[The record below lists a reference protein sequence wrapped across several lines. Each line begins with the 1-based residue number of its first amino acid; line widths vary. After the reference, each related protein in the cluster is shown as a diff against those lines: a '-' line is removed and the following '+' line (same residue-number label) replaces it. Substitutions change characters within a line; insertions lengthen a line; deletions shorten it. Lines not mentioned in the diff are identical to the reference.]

1 MPLTPLGLEP
11 NYLRG
16 WCPIGIRSDRAT
28 VLCLALSLSASQ
40 PATGLGSRSREG
52 TDAPL
57 VYKSN
62 SGQPWDTI
70 FFDRSPTRNPTKPMT
85 HSSLRQRVSNSPCAL
100 LLILAS
106 LVSITLFPPQ
116 LHGEGLVFE
125 FMAAGLSNE
134 SSPAPLIP
142 EGACAVGEAC
152 SDSSLASLGPLD
164 RIALQVSSE
173 VELDFETLTW
183 RLDSDGVRLI
193 LSGASLAQLPHLTA
207 ARTCD
212 HPIQLAGASGTTLL
226 HSVNCSAPVL
236 DLGPGIVGFGPLVAD
251 EDGFESFDNISLY
264 PIVLESVDNPLST
277 GWTTYG
283 RLLLGW
289 EDEYPWAEI
298 TRPLSA
304 QGPPLSQFVEDA
316 SGERGERPLPAEAPC
331 LKLFAARAAGYS
343 TTPPLDGESNE
354 ILQLDFDDF
363 TSE

>member
-1 MPLTPLGLEP
+1 
-11 NYLRG
+11 
-16 WCPIGIRSDRAT
+16 
-28 VLCLALSLSASQ
+28 
-40 PATGLGSRSREG
+40 
-52 TDAPL
+52 
-57 VYKSN
+57 
-62 SGQPWDTI
+62 
-70 FFDRSPTRNPTKPMT
+70 MT
-85 HSSLRQRVSNSPCAL
+85 YSSLPQRVSKTSFAS

-106 LVSITLFPPQ
+106 LVPLTLFPPH

-134 SSPAPLIP
+134 SSLNPLIP
-142 EGACAVGEAC
+142 EGTCAVGETC
-152 SDSSLASLGPLD
+152 NDSSLASLGPLD
-164 RIALQVSSE
+164 RIALQISSE
-173 VELDFETLTW
+173 IELDFDTLTW
-183 RLDSDGVRLI
+183 RFDSDGVRLI

-212 HPIQLAGASGTTLL
+212 HPIQLAGASGATLL
-226 HSVNCSAPVL
+226 HSTNCSAPVL

-251 EDGFESFDNISLY
+251 EDGFESYDNISLY
-264 PIVLESVDNPLST
+264 PIALESIDNSLPT
-277 GWTTYG
+277 GWTTYS

-304 QGPPLSQFVEDA
+304 QGPPLSQFVEKV
-316 SGERGERPLPAEAPC
+316 SGERGEPPLPAEAPC